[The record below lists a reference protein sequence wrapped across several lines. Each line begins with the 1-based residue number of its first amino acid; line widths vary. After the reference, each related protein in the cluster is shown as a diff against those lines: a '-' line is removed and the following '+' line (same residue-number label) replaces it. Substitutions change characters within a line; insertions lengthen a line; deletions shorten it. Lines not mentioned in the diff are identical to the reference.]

1 MIGDILHWKRPKA
14 YYPGQD
20 KNKWIRKDG
29 TNEYTLYSLGGCEE
43 TEFDLTEPLQ
53 VKLVSE
59 YDYDCD
65 GCGYAPAGV
74 QIHMNDKH
82 KVSKQSIILQ

>member
-1 MIGDILHWKRPKA
+1 MIGDILSWKRAQPS
-14 YYPGQD
+14 QD

-29 TNEYTLYSLGGCEE
+29 TNEYRLYSLGGCEE

-82 KVSKQSIILQ
+82 KVSRPGASGDT

>member
-1 MIGDILHWKRPKA
+1 MQLNGK
-14 YYPGQD
+14 
-20 KNKWIRKDG
+20 
-29 TNEYTLYSLGGCEE
+29 T
-43 TEFDLTEPLQ
+43 LQ
-53 VKLVSE
+53 VLKISLISE

-82 KVSKQSIILQ
+82 KVPRPGASGDA

>member
-20 KNKWIRKDG
+20 KNKWIRKSD

-53 VKLVSE
+53 VKLVSG
-59 YDYDCD
+59 CGGN

-82 KVSKQSIILQ
+82 KVPRHGASGDT

>member
-1 MIGDILHWKRPKA
+1 MIGKILHWKRA
-14 YYPGQD
+14 QPGKD
-20 KNKWIRKDG
+20 EKNWERENDNDQI
-29 TNEYTLYSLGGCEE
+29 LYSLGGCEE

-82 KVSKQSIILQ
+82 KVPRHGSSGDT

>member
-1 MIGDILHWKRPKA
+1 LIGEILHWWRAK
-14 YYPGQD
+14 PGHD
-20 KNKWIRKDG
+20 EENWEELNI
-29 TNEYTLYSLGGCEE
+29 NEHILYSLGGCEE

-53 VKLVSE
+53 VKLVSD
-59 YDYDCD
+59 YDYDCE

-82 KVSKQSIILQ
+82 KVPRPGSSGDK

>member
-1 MIGDILHWKRPKA
+1 MIGDILQWKQA
-14 YYPGQD
+14 QPGQD
-20 KNKWIRKDG
+20 KNEWKRKRYTD
-29 TNEYTLYSLGGCEE
+29 EYTLYSLGGCEE

-53 VKLVSE
+53 VKLVSG
-59 YDYDCD
+59 CGGN

-82 KVSKQSIILQ
+82 KVPRHGASGDT

>member
-1 MIGDILHWKRPKA
+1 MIGEILHWWRAK
-14 YYPGQD
+14 PGHD
-20 KNKWIRKDG
+20 EENWEELNI
-29 TNEYTLYSLGGCEE
+29 NEHILYSLGGCEE

-53 VKLVSE
+53 VKLVSD
-59 YDYDCD
+59 YDYDCE

>member
-1 MIGDILHWKRPKA
+1 MPH
-14 YYPGQD
+14 D

-29 TNEYTLYSLGGCEE
+29 TNEYRLYSLGGCEE

-59 YDYDCD
+59 YDYVGLDLCYEKPLFVFKIEKI
-65 GCGYAPAGV
+65 GLFLLFEV
-74 QIHMNDKH
+74 
-82 KVSKQSIILQ
+82 